1 MTTAVNS
8 HTIRRSDDPSLWPIG
23 MLDTRQVLDQTH
35 EDGLKDVGRRVFVEV
50 RAQNDRVHQPL
61 IALDQRTPGRLFA
74 T

>member
-1 MTTAVNS
+1 
-8 HTIRRSDDPSLWPIG
+8 

-61 IALDQRTPGRLFA
+61 IAFDQRTPGRLFA